1 MQQQVQP
8 SPEPPQYGQRPPA
21 PAPPATTLSTCKTS
35 TGALQLQGQE
45 LSAIP
50 ANLGKHFRA
59 VTTMQQAMALNPPHL
74 FALQRLH
81 QVDIKPIVEAYI
93 IALDNFL
100 GAKNGITPEQADYTA
115 NYIVD
120 TYGGLLS
127 LADIKVIFDQ
137 FKTGQVQLFERLSPP
152 QLIQAVDK
160 YADARMEAAAQQ
172 AVNEANTHR
181 SNSYNRLR
189 QQPTREQRVDAV
201 LRNLLKK

>member
-1 MQQQVQP
+1 
-8 SPEPPQYGQRPPA
+8 
-21 PAPPATTLSTCKTS
+21 
-35 TGALQLQGQE
+35 
-45 LSAIP
+45 
-50 ANLGKHFRA
+50 
-59 VTTMQQAMALNPPHL
+59 MQQAMALNPPHL

-93 IALDNFL
+93 ITLDNFL

-189 QQPTREQRVDAV
+189 QQPTHEQRVDGI